1 MPDLK
6 TPPLIWIDCE
16 MTGLNPDHDTIL
28 EVACIITDSTLS
40 IIAKSPNIIIR
51 QPSEILEKMDEWNQQ
66 HHKASGLYES
76 SLKSTIDLSTAEMTL
91 LEFITQTVA
100 SGISPMCGNT
110 IAQDRAFLK
119 KYMPKLESVFH
130 YRNLDVSTIKELV
143 KRWRPD
149 LSEKFIKKNTH
160 RALEDIEE
168 SIEELRFYKENFFFI
183 P

>member
-1 MPDLK
+1 
-6 TPPLIWIDCE
+6 
-16 MTGLNPDHDTIL
+16 
-28 EVACIITDSTLS
+28 
-40 IIAKSPNIIIR
+40 
-51 QPSEILEKMDEWNQQ
+51 
-66 HHKASGLYES
+66 
-76 SLKSTIDLSTAEMTL
+76 
-91 LEFITQTVA
+91 
-100 SGISPMCGNT
+100 MCGNT